1 MELKNIMVT
10 GNLGYIGN
18 VLVPILAE
26 AGYNV
31 VGYDIG
37 YYDDCLLLPTEQKLA
52 KQIKKDIRD
61 VTVEDLKGIDCV
73 LHLAGLSNDPL
84 GELNESLTED
94 INYKGTIKLAEC
106 AKEAGV
112 KRFIFTSSQS
122 VYGISDTTKEIDE
135 AGKKNPITAYAKA
148 KWNSECVLHDMCSD
162 DFTIAYLRPA
172 TAYGASPNQRLDIVF
187 NQFVAYA
194 FVENR
199 IEIKSDGAPWK
210 PMTHVKDICA
220 AFLACIKAPK
230 ELIRNEAFNV
240 GTSDNNF
247 TVRMLAETAQKYV
260 PGTSLTFTG
269 EHTDSRSYRV
279 SSEKIL
285 TRLADYYQPEWN
297 IEKGADEL
305 MNHYKEIGLDEEI
318 FKGWKCTRLKCIKK
332 KVDEG
337 VLDTELRMVEK

>member
-194 FVENR
+194 FV
-199 IEIKSDGAPWK
+199 D
-210 PMTHVKDICA
+210 
-220 AFLACIKAPK
+220 
-230 ELIRNEAFNV
+230 
-240 GTSDNNF
+240 F